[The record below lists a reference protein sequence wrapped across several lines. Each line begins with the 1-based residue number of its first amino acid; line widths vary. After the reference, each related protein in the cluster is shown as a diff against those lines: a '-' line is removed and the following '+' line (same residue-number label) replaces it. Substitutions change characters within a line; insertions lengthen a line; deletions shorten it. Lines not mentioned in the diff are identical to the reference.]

1 MVLGFDPFRDVDR
14 LVDAAFAAG
23 GARRVRG
30 IPMDLYRSGDH
41 YVLHADLAGIDP
53 GSVDI
58 TVDGSV
64 LTITA
69 QRSTGTGTGD
79 VRWLARERATGTF
92 TRQIGIGEDVDADRI
107 AATYTDGVLTV
118 TIPVAESAKPRKIAI
133 SRAGEPTAGQL
144 TDATA
149 LTTAA
154 AS

>member
-14 LVDAAFAAG
+14 LVDAMFATG
-23 GARRVRG
+23 GARGVRG
-30 IPMDLYRSGDH
+30 MPMDLYRSGDH

-58 TVDGSV
+58 SVDGSL

-69 QRSTGTGTGD
+69 QRSTGTDDD

-92 TRQIGIGEDVDADRI
+92 TRQIGLGEDVDADRI

-133 SRAGEPTAGQL
+133 SRSGEPTTGQL
-144 TDATA
+144 TGAKAISTA
-149 LTTAA
+149 V